1 MFAWIAENIATI
13 IICLV
18 LLLIVAAI
26 LYNMARDRKKGKSS
40 CGGGC
45 QGCPMSGSCHKH

>member
-26 LYNMARDRKKGKSS
+26 LYSMARDRKG
-40 CGGGC
+40 
-45 QGCPMSGSCHKH
+45 QVLPAEAVVRAAP